1 MMVLNKTMRRIAA
14 VIPYKIYPYNSGG
27 QKSIA
32 LFYHFFSKKTEITLI
47 CTSNNTKPADAA
59 YTIAP
64 LLGSSVTRY
73 INPFLYFTIKPIINK
88 NKIDVIVFEQP
99 YFGWLAFLLKKLLKV
114 KIIIRSHNI
123 EGLRFKSLH
132 KWWWK
137 ILWHY
142 EKWAHSIADFT
153 FFIQQNDKKYAV
165 ANFKLDPNKTAVIT
179 SGITWNE
186 PPTSAEK
193 ENAKRHLKKLYNL
206 SHDEAIIFF
215 NGAFDYKPNKD
226 ALEIIVSTINP
237 ELLSK
242 SNFRYKIIVCGR
254 NIPEEILKQ
263 TFPNIILAG
272 FAEDIDTYYKGSD
285 IFINPVNDGGGIK
298 TKLVEA
304 LGFNLT
310 SVSTVN
316 GAIGI
321 DTNIC
326 NGKLL
331 LCGNSNYNDFSSK
344 IIKACAVQADI
355 GKEFYQHFYW
365 GNIIDKAI
373 KITDNL

>member
-1 MMVLNKTMRRIAA
+1 MKRIAA
-14 VIPYKIYPYNSGG
+14 IVPYKIYPYNSGG

-32 LFYHFFSKKTEITLI
+32 LFYHFFSQKSNITLV
-47 CTSNNTKPADAA
+47 CTSNNTKPAEAA

-64 LLGSSVTRY
+64 LLGTSVTRY
-73 INPFLYFTIKPIINK
+73 INPLLYFRLKSFINK
-88 NKIDVIVFEQP
+88 NKIEVIIFEQP
-99 YFGWLAFLLKKLLKV
+99 YFGWLAYLLKRLLKV

-123 EGLRFKSLH
+123 EGLRFKSLR

-137 ILWHY
+137 VLWHY

-153 FFIQQNDKKYAV
+153 FFIQQNDKEYAI

-186 PPTSAEK
+186 PPDREEREK
-193 ENAKRHLKKLYNL
+193 AKKHLKQLHNIRA
-206 SHDEAIIFF
+206 DEMIIFF
-215 NGAFDYKPNKD
+215 NGAYDYKPNRD
-226 ALEIIVSTINP
+226 ALETIIYTINP
-237 ELLSK
+237 QLLLK
-242 SNFRYKIIVCGR
+242 ADFTYKIIICGR
-254 NIPEEILKQ
+254 NIPEEILQQ

-272 FAEDIDTYYKGSD
+272 FAADIDMYYKGAD

-310 SVSTVN
+310 SVSTIN

-321 DTNIC
+321 NADIC

-331 LCGNSNYNDFSSK
+331 LSDNNNYPDFAKKIVEASS
-344 IIKACAVQADI
+344 VQSVV
-355 GKEFYQHFYW
+355 GKDFYNYFYW

-373 KITDNL
+373 RIIENL